1 MARACSKHQVPV
13 SPVTNSLAHSVGV
26 VAGVCQGN
34 SAMLLWWQCAW
45 IVVVFQSAS
54 FSSITMMSTHILLW
68 IHLRGEISI
77 VMKKWHLQH
86 LCTAGFF
93 IRMQIV
99 MKKWYLQHLC
109 TASFFI
115 RMNSHLRR
123 GGLMYSH
130 LSFNWLLQMLL

>member
-77 VMKKWHLQH
+77 VMKKW
-86 LCTAGFF
+86 
-93 IRMQIV
+93 
-99 MKKWYLQHLC
+99 YLQHLC

-130 LSFNWLLQMLL
+130 LIFNWLLQMLL